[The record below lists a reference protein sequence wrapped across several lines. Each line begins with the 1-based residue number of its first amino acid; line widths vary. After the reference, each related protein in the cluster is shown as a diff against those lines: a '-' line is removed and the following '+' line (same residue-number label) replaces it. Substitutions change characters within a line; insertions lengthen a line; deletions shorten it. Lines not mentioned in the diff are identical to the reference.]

1 MSDPAPGVVITLREV
16 YDSIQRLDAKMTQL
30 TEARTFDLEQRSQ
43 MMARMDEIEDSLRQL
58 QLRMAAWPAVA
69 TVAALLAIVIGV
81 NNLLK
86 G

>member
-43 MMARMDEIEDSLRQL
+43 MMARMDEIEDTLKQL
-58 QLRMAAWPAVA
+58 QLRMAAWPALA
-69 TVAALLAIVIGV
+69 AVAAIVAVAIGLS
-81 NNLLK
+81 NLLK
-86 G
+86 

>member
-1 MSDPAPGVVITLREV
+1 MSDPTPGVMITLREV

-58 QLRMAAWPAVA
+58 QLRMAAWPALA
-69 TVAALLAIVIGV
+69 AVAAIVAVAIGLS
-81 NNLLK
+81 NLLK
-86 G
+86 

>member
-1 MSDPAPGVVITLREV
+1 MNDPAPGVVITLREV

-58 QLRMAAWPAVA
+58 QLRMAAWPAL
-69 TVAALLAIVIGV
+69 AAIAAIVAVAIGLS
-81 NNLLK
+81 NLLK
-86 G
+86 

>member
-58 QLRMAAWPAVA
+58 QLRMAAWPAL
-69 TVAALLAIVIGV
+69 AAIAAIVAVAIGLS
-81 NNLLK
+81 NLLK
-86 G
+86 

>member
-43 MMARMDEIEDSLRQL
+43 MMARMDEIEDTLKQL
-58 QLRMAAWPAVA
+58 QLRMAAWPAL
-69 TVAALLAIVIGV
+69 AAIAAIVAVAIGLS
-81 NNLLK
+81 NLLK
-86 G
+86 

>member
-58 QLRMAAWPAVA
+58 QLRMAAWPAL
-69 TVAALLAIVIGV
+69 AAIAAIVAVAIGLS
-81 NNLLK
+81 NLIK
-86 G
+86 

>member
-58 QLRMAAWPAVA
+58 QLRMAAWPAL
-69 TVAALLAIVIGV
+69 AAIAAIVAVAIGLS
-81 NNLLK
+81 NLVR
-86 G
+86 